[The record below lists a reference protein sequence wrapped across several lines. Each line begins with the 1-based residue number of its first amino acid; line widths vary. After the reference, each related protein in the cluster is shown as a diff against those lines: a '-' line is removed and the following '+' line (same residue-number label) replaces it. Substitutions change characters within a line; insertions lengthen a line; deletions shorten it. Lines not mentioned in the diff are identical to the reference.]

1 MTEAVKRMLHQFDA
15 FTENNSQ
22 YIDVVNN
29 KRICGYGVWPGIS
42 HNRRY
47 HINPCR
53 GGNCNSAYKIN
64 NKPRQDKN
72 NRRNALEAEYVG
84 GDKACGARD
93 TKRINGVYGKV
104 RNL

>member
-42 HNRRY
+42 HNRGY

-53 GGNCNSAYKIN
+53 GGNCNSAYKITAEMLWKQN
-64 NKPRQDKN
+64 MWAAIKP
-72 NRRNALEAEYVG
+72 AELVI
-84 GDKACGARD
+84 RSE
-93 TKRINGVYGKV
+93 
-104 RNL
+104 